1 MNIYLYANGSAGN
14 HGCEALTLSFIKL
27 LNSRANL
34 HYVSFNVSEDI
45 YYGLNDKIEIF
56 PITNPIKHNFEYVI
70 YWIKQHIKYSD
81 INYYKLIY
89 RKFINSIDS
98 NSIYCSIGGDNYSY
112 GKSDWLSYLNYNITK
127 KGAKTVLL
135 GCSILD
141 NITDKYMTNDLSRYS
156 MIVARETIT
165 YNALQKLNLKTPIY
179 CIPDPAF
186 ILQRIDLPLPP
197 EFIEKQTVGINISP
211 MLISY
216 EHQIDITIQN
226 YIKLLDYIINNTNL
240 NIALIPHVVWKHTD
254 DRKPLSV
261 LYKKFYETGRI
272 CIIPDCKAEELKGF
286 IGRCRFMIAART
298 HASIAAYS
306 QKVPTLVLGY
316 SVKARGIAQDIFGTY
331 ENYVI
336 PIDKLNNENML
347 ESAFK
352 WLVNNET
359 SIINHYEKVMDTYI
373 EKVFCINSILEQL
386 KK

>member
-1 MNIYLYANGSAGN
+1 MNIYLYANGSSGN

-27 LNSRANL
+27 LHNTFNL
-34 HYVSFNVSEDI
+34 HYASFNISEDI
-45 YYGLNDKIEIF
+45 YYGINDKITMI
-56 PITNPIKHNFEYVI
+56 PITNPIKHNLKYII

-89 RKFINSIDS
+89 HEFINGIDS
-98 NSIYCSIGGDNYSY
+98 NGIYCSIGGDNYSY
-112 GKSDWLSYLNYNITK
+112 GKSDWLSYLNYNITN

-141 NITDKYMTNDLSRYS
+141 NITDKRMIDDLSRYS
-156 MIVARETIT
+156 IIIARETIT
-165 YNALQKLNLKTPIY
+165 YHAIQKLNLKTPVY

-197 EFIEKQTVGINISP
+197 KFIEKQTVGINISP

-216 EHQIDITIQN
+216 EHQPNITIQN
-226 YIKLLDYIINNTNL
+226 YINLLDYIINNTNL
-240 NIALIPHVVWKHTD
+240 NIALIPHVIWEHTD
-254 DRKPLSV
+254 DRKPLLT
-261 LYKKFYETGRI
+261 LYKKFYNTGRI

-336 PIDKLNNENML
+336 PIDRLHNENML
-347 ESAFK
+347 KSAFE
-352 WLVNNET
+352 WLINNEI
-359 SIINHYEKVMDTYI
+359 SILNHYDKVMDAYI
-373 EKVFCINSILEQL
+373 QKVFYITPILEQL
-386 KK
+386 KR

>member
-1 MNIYLYANGSAGN
+1 
-14 HGCEALTLSFIKL
+14 
-27 LNSRANL
+27 
-34 HYVSFNVSEDI
+34 
-45 YYGLNDKIEIF
+45 
-56 PITNPIKHNFEYVI
+56 
-70 YWIKQHIKYSD
+70 
-81 INYYKLIY
+81 
-89 RKFINSIDS
+89 
-98 NSIYCSIGGDNYSY
+98 
-112 GKSDWLSYLNYNITK
+112 
-127 KGAKTVLL
+127 
-135 GCSILD
+135 
-141 NITDKYMTNDLSRYS
+141 
-156 MIVARETIT
+156 
-165 YNALQKLNLKTPIY
+165 
-179 CIPDPAF
+179 
-186 ILQRIDLPLPP
+186 
-197 EFIEKQTVGINISP
+197 

-216 EHQIDITIQN
+216 EHQTDITIQN

-261 LYKKFYETGRI
+261 LYRKFYETGRI